1 MKDVVLALY
10 LPIVVLSL
18 PALWLFATRL
28 LLPLLRA
35 RNLDLDRYCI
45 GMSAASS
52 LAAHAVENPYY
63 WLIRAFPERFAWLN
77 QTYVLIGLWK
87 LLIVASCIFALAGL
101 SHAITDRAQ
110 LGRLTLLA
118 LMLWGIGY
126 VVAVL
131 T

>member
-10 LPIVVLSL
+10 LPIVMLSL
-18 PALWLFATRL
+18 PALWLFVTRL
-28 LLPLLRA
+28 LLPVLRA

-45 GMSAASS
+45 GMSAATS
-52 LAAHAVENPYY
+52 LAAHALENPYY
-63 WLIRAFPERFAWLN
+63 WLIRVSPERFGWLN
-77 QTYVLIGLWK
+77 HTYVFVGLWK
-87 LLIVASCIFALAGL
+87 LLIVVSCIFALAGL

-118 LMLWGIGY
+118 LVLWGIGY

-131 T
+131 V